1 MVEAIDLARKTH
13 NLHLWSYVIMP
24 EHVHL
29 LFWPTTAEDS
39 ISAILT
45 MDFGRQTICRKA
57 CPRISDAYGRPAAK
71 WAHQLSLL
79 AARWRF

>member
-1 MVEAIDLARKTH
+1 MIEAIDLARKTH

-29 LFWPTTAEDS
+29 LFWPTTAKYS

-45 MDFGRQTICRKA
+45 TLKQSM
-57 CPRISDAYGRPAAK
+57 
-71 WAHQLSLL
+71 
-79 AARWRF
+79 